1 MNRYYKELELHK
13 ILEML
18 ADIASNERTK
28 QLCRETEPLS
38 DIYTVREEITKTS
51 DALDLSIRF
60 GTPSFRNFK
69 DVSGSLKRASS
80 GAMLTFRELLDI
92 ASLLGQIRTLDEWF
106 SQCENVETT
115 LSGYFASLSPNRFL
129 EDKISNAIVSDEEM
143 ADSASP
149 ELARIRRKIAQ
160 SGAKIRDMLDK
171 LIRSSDVQKSLQEA
185 IITIRDGRYV
195 IPVKAE
201 YKGTVPGLV
210 HASSSSGQT
219 LFIEPVSVVEANN
232 DVRVLQGKEQEEME
246 RIIAELSADVSE
258 YAEFIARDYETCVIL
273 NLYFA
278 KANLGARMKA
288 STPEISDDG
297 ELILKKARH
306 PLIDKDKV
314 VPVDITLGGDYQA
327 LVVTGPNTGG
337 KTVLLKTA
345 GLLTSMVM
353 CGLLIPAADGSK
365 ISVFRNI
372 LVDIGDWQSI
382 EQSLSTFSS
391 HINEVI
397 EIMKI
402 ADRSSLILLDELGSG
417 TDPVEGAALA
427 VSIIEKLKARGS
439 RMLVTTH
446 YQELKIYALSND
458 GIENASCEFDVATL
472 QPTYRLIIGSPGK
485 SNAFDISKR
494 LGLPDDVIDKAR
506 SLVSSEDKR
515 FEDVVGQLEA
525 ARHELEQQTSEVE
538 RLRRE
543 QAENAEKLRSELD
556 DFEKRKDA
564 ELEKARDTA
573 NRIIESVRNQSQ
585 SLIDELDQL
594 RKDKEKENFT
604 QRAIDARAKTRS
616 TLGRMYDE
624 ANPVS
629 KRSNDDYVLPRAL
642 QRGDTVYLVDINKKG
657 ILAGNPDANGN
668 VYVQVGIMKT
678 RVNVKRLRLEEPEK
692 VTYKNKHVSV
702 KDVRG
707 TMQRSTALELDIRG
721 QNANEGIMDVDAF
734 IDNAVMCNAGIVTII
749 HGKGT
754 GVLRKAVQ
762 EHLRRHP
769 SVKSC
774 RSGVY
779 GEGEEGVTIVELK

>member
-28 QLCRETEPLS
+28 QLCRETEPSS

-185 IITIRDGRYV
+185 IVTIRDGRYV

-232 DVRVLQGKEQEEME
+232 DIRVLQGKEQEEME
-246 RIIAELSADVSE
+246 RIIAELSADVAE